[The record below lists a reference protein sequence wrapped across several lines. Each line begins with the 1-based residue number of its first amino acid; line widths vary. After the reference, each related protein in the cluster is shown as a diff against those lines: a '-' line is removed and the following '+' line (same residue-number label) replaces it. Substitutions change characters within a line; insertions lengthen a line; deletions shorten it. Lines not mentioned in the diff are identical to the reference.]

1 MTRVRGGG
9 CGRGSGGGALQ
20 HKGGVVLCAQAR
32 RVSADEGSGERNG
45 VEAGQCLE
53 RWEERKSRASA
64 GVDLCNATLW
74 SCPREEETSED
85 LWTWGSSSRMRERE
99 QWKAEREKLGF
110 WLGSLDSAFKRWHLS
125 RALNEE
131 SGVFQEKLGQS
142 WSSRCELG
150 CLFSIE
156 GVGNGMSD
164 ESRKPSC
171 WGAGQGFP
179 MPLLKI
185 WWLTLQNWGGSQG
198 RCDN

>member
-20 HKGGVVLCAQAR
+20 HKGGAVLCAQAL
-32 RVSADEGSGERNG
+32 RVSADEGSGEQNG

-64 GVDLCNATLW
+64 GVDLYNATLW

-110 WLGSLDSAFKRWHLS
+110 DLGHLILPLKGDIWVEPWMRKAECS
-125 RALNEE
+125 RRNWDRVDLPDA
-131 SGVFQEKLGQS
+131 
-142 WSSRCELG
+142 
-150 CLFSIE
+150 SIE